1 MNFDLSDDQVALR
14 DGIRSLAEGR
24 FDSARVRRGFDRSVF
39 DELSDAGVFSLL
51 ADGFGWAD
59 AAIVFE
65 ELGRA
70 AVPGPLVWSFLALGL
85 TDGGVDGVVDGGGIV
100 GGVDAGPPILVEHF
114 DVIDTLIVLTSESVR
129 HVARAELV
137 LEEIEWPLDPLTP
150 VARVAT
156 LPAGEAIAHNV
167 HDWRCGGAVLT
178 SAFLVGL
185 AQRATELA
193 VEHATSREQFGRAI
207 GSFQAVKH
215 LCADMAVRTELA
227 RVATHAAAVHLDD
240 PGLGATDRAVAG
252 AKVLAGE
259 AAIRNGLSSTQVHGG
274 MGFTWEVDVHLLLKR
289 AWVLDTHFGSVD
301 AHALTLGGG

>member
-14 DGIRSLAEGR
+14 DGIRNLVEGR
-24 FDSARVRRGFDRSVF
+24 FHSTRIRDGFDRSVF
-39 DELSDAGVFSLL
+39 DELAGAGVFSLR

-70 AVPGPLVWSFLALGL
+70 AVPGPLVWSFLAQGT
-85 TDGGVDGVVDGGGIV
+85 TDGITGGL
-100 GGVDAGPPILVEHF
+100 DAGPTILVEHP
-114 DVIDTLIVLTSESVR
+114 DTIDSLVVLTSESVR
-129 HVARAELV
+129 HVARGELV
-137 LEEIEWPLDPLTP
+137 LEEVEWPLDPLTP

-156 LPAGEAIAHNV
+156 LPAGDVLSHDV
-167 HDWRCGGAVLT
+167 HDWRRGGAVLT

-193 VEHATSREQFGRAI
+193 VDHASTREQFGRVI

-215 LCADMAVRTELA
+215 LCADMTVRTELA
-227 RVATHAAAVHLDD
+227 RVATHSAAVHLDD
-240 PGLGATDRAVAG
+240 PVLSAAERAVAG

-259 AAIRNGLSSTQVHGG
+259 AATRNGLSATQIFGG

-289 AWVLDTHFGSVD
+289 AWVLDTQFGTID
-301 AHALTLGGG
+301 AHAWALGGA